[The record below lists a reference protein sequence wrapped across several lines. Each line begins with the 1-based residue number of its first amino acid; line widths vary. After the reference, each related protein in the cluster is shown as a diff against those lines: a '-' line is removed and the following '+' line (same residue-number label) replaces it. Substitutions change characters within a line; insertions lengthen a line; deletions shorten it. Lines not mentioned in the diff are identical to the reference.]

1 MSLLIH
7 YDLQMDDDQL
17 EIAYVLVMSESA
29 DRPSS
34 VSSISSISL
43 LEVKAETHLVLQAFL
58 HRTLSVPLKDRPGR
72 VGGTYRDHNKYSSK
86 PQPKPVDVCNSQ
98 TEDEKTAFKDFIK
111 QLPRRSTS
119 RRPAKEPKS
128 SLDRDSKAKLSLP
141 RDQTEDDSSSSS
153 SSLSED
159 DDSETKQ
166 HKKLKK
172 IRKKISN
179 FFRLKL
185 QREKE
190 KEKEREKEK
199 EKEKDREKEKE
210 KEKDREKEKEKQKEK
225 DKERSGSHRKRPIPL
240 PINKEPDAPPT
251 IVSPNHPPEFYEEVA
266 EKLEKIAQKSTSL
279 KKSSPSHKPSQV
291 YDKETVV
298 QQLVQVLSLEADSI
312 NNKIQSDPFLRSNLA
327 RLSYPSFAKLLDAFS
342 SSHESEAPALPPTAS
357 PMLQR
362 MAVTMEVSRR
372 IVTATGAVRM
382 QGYAECYME
391 TFAPWVKSQGGWEN
405 VVDLEEPVEYD

>member
-1 MSLLIH
+1 
-7 YDLQMDDDQL
+7 
-17 EIAYVLVMSESA
+17 MSESA
-29 DRPSS
+29 GRPSS

-58 HRTLSVPLKDRPGR
+58 HRTLSVPQKERPGR

-119 RRPAKEPKS
+119 RRPAKEPKG

-153 SSLSED
+153 SSSSED

-199 EKEKDREKEKE
+199 EKEKE
-210 KEKDREKEKEKQKEK
+210 REKEKEKQKEK
-225 DKERSGSHRKRPIPL
+225 DKERPGSHLKRPSTL
-240 PINKEPDAPPT
+240 PINKEPDAPST
-251 IVSPNHPPEFYEEVA
+251 IASPNHPPVFYEEVA

-279 KKSSPSHKPSQV
+279 KKLSPSPKPSPAA

-342 SSHESEAPALPPTAS
+342 SSHVSEAPALPPTAS

-405 VVDLEEPVEYD
+405 VVDLKEPVEYD